1 MINIGAG
8 FDTLYWNLKN
18 EGLAPSSF
26 IELDFPDVTMQKCHY
41 IKTRPPLLKTIHSE
55 GIFHYY
61 RQGNVFTRFCHSVC
75 LGGCLADPPR
85 QTPPP
90 LGGNPPSPSRHSPAD
105 IPLGRHTPTK
115 TATAAD
121 GTHSTGMHYCVNLLL
136 LFQSSELILKKKNSA
151 VQWGKFAPAKGSK
164 SLTKQ

>member
-26 IELDFPDVTMQKCHY
+26 IELDFPDVTMQKCHN

-90 LGGNPPSPSRHSPAD
+90 LGRHPPKQTLPRQTSPWAD
-105 IPLGRHTPTK
+105 TPPQRLPLRR
-115 TATAAD
+115 
-121 GTHSTGMHYCVNLLL
+121 MVRILLECIIVSISCCFFRVL
-136 LFQSSELILKKKNSA
+136 NWFWKKKNSA